1 MPKEQKERIKD
12 RMLKT
17 AARLWGYPDAEVA
30 SSFDPIV
37 QLLLE
42 ACSSELEKIS
52 GEVDVS
58 HARLV
63 ERLAQIMMPEPIT
76 SSQPAYGI
84 LHAGSNEPSTSIHSD
99 HQLFYT
105 LRNGFNSKDLFFMPL
120 TRHRLFR
127 GQVRYTAIGNRLFET
142 RDHWF
147 KEQILQGQLSADI
160 PPNHMWIG
168 LHLEG
173 NPSSV
178 EEMSFFFDLRNVHQQ
193 EMFYH
198 YLPLARFYM
207 GNTPL
212 KIDSGYC
219 QSKDAASEE
228 VDNIM
233 RPAFDNNTRYG
244 QQILQ
249 RFRHQFLTICEPVQL
264 PLQSVVP
271 EPLQQLF
278 GPNLTRLQPNIHWIR
293 VEFPETIRHTLLEDL
308 FCNINCFPVV
318 NKRINEQS
326 QRLNRYLNIMPL
338 HTSDI
343 YFDIKRVYDA
353 GGTDY
358 HVRNFTTAGE
368 MQEGELVVRSSGIGR
383 FDSREAKEIIAY
395 LIEVIRD
402 ESALFEEVRNDYVSN
417 RIRELHQLIAS
428 LEEQLQPSANRG
440 NIPYLMVK
448 PREEADFLFIE
459 FFTTNG
465 GIANN
470 IRMGSRL
477 QEYGSVQLQ
486 PGSIT
491 LLSNTQGGK
500 DRLSI
505 DKKVNLYRYHLLSRD
520 RIVTPEDIKALCRYV
535 VGNELRHVTV
545 GKGVSVLPGATE
557 GYSRTLDIKLTLS
570 QPSEAYASVNLVY
583 LKDELLSQLKE
594 RSANNYPYRIFMND
608 VLM

>member
-17 AARLWGYPDAEVA
+17 AARLWGYPDAEVE

-42 ACSSELEKIS
+42 ACASELEKIS
-52 GEVDVS
+52 GEMDVS

-84 LHAGSNEPSTSIHSD
+84 LHASSNEPSTTIASE

-105 LRNGFNSKDLFFMPL
+105 SRNGFNSKDLFFMPL

-127 GQVRYTAIGNRLFET
+127 GQIKYMAIGNKMFET
-142 RDHWF
+142 REHWF
-147 KEQILQGQLSADI
+147 KEQVLQGNLQADTA
-160 PPNHMWIG
+160 PNHLWLG
-168 LHLEG
+168 LSLEG
-173 NPSSV
+173 APSSL
-178 EEMSFFFDLRNVHQQ
+178 EELSFFFDLRNAHQQ
-193 EMFYH
+193 EMFYY
-198 YLPLARFYM
+198 YLPLARLFL
-207 GNTPL
+207 GDTEL
-212 KIDSGYC
+212 SVKSGY
-219 QSKDAASEE
+219 SHSREIASEDL
-228 VDNIM
+228 DNIM
-233 RPAFDNNTRYG
+233 QPAFDTNARYS

-249 RFRHQFLTICEPVQL
+249 RFRHHFLTISKPASL
-264 PLQSVVP
+264 PAHATPPATLQKV
-271 EPLQQLF
+271 F
-278 GPNLTRLQPNIHWIR
+278 GQGFSKLQPDTCWIR
-293 VEFPETIRHTLLEDL
+293 VEFPEAISHTLLEDL

-338 HTSDI
+338 HTADI
-343 YFDIKRVYDA
+343 YFDIKRVYDVT
-353 GGTDY
+353 GTDY
-358 HVRNFTTAGE
+358 HVRNFTTTGE

-402 ESALFEEVRNDYVSN
+402 ESSLFEEVRNDYVAS

-428 LEEQLQPSANRG
+428 LEEQLQPGTNRG
-440 NIPYLMVK
+440 NIPYLMIK
-448 PREEADFLFIE
+448 PREDADFLFIE
-459 FFTTNG
+459 FYTTNG
-465 GIANN
+465 SLANN

-491 LLSNTQGGK
+491 LLSNTQGGR

-505 DKKVNLYRYHLLSRD
+505 DEKVNLYRYHLLSRS
-520 RIVTPEDIKALCRYV
+520 RIVTSEDIKALCRYV
-535 VGNELRHVTV
+535 IGNELREVSV
-545 GKGVSVLPGATE
+545 SKGVSVLPGAAE
-557 GYSRTLDIKLTLS
+557 GYSRTLDIRLTLS
-570 QPSEAYASVNLVY
+570 RPATTFAAGNLVY

-594 RSANNYPYRIFMND
+594 HSANNFPYRIFMNEL
-608 VLM
+608 LM

>member
-1 MPKEQKERIKD
+1 MPREQKERIKD

-17 AARLWGYPDAEVA
+17 AARLWGYPDAEVE

-42 ACSSELEKIS
+42 ACASELEKIS

-84 LHAGSNEPSTSIHSD
+84 LHASSTEPATVITAE
-99 HQLFYT
+99 HQFFHT

-127 GQVRYTAIGNRLFET
+127 GQIKYMAIGSKLFET
-142 RDHWF
+142 REHWF
-147 KEQILQGQLSADI
+147 KEQVLQGALQADT
-160 PPNHMWIG
+160 PPNHLWLG
-168 LHLEG
+168 LSLEG
-173 NPSSV
+173 NPSSL
-178 EEMSFFFDLRNVHQQ
+178 EELSFFFDLRNAHQQ
-193 EMFYH
+193 EMFYY
-198 YLPLARFYM
+198 YLPLARFFL
-207 GNTPL
+207 GDTELTVKN
-212 KIDSGYC
+212 GY
-219 QSKDAASEE
+219 SSSRDIASEE
-228 VDNIM
+228 LDSIM
-233 RPAFDNNTRYG
+233 QPAFDTNTQYS
-244 QQILQ
+244 QQILK
-249 RFRHQFLTICEPVQL
+249 RFRQHFLTISKPAYLPVRSAA
-264 PLQSVVP
+264 PAA
-271 EPLQQLF
+271 LQQVF
-278 GPNLTRLQPNIHWIR
+278 GQGLTKLQPDIYWIR
-293 VEFPETIRHTLLEDL
+293 VEFPEAIRHTLLEDL

-343 YFDIKRVYDA
+343 YFDIKRVHDVS
-353 GGTDY
+353 GTDY
-358 HVRNFTTAGE
+358 HVRNFTTTGE

-402 ESALFEEVRNDYVSN
+402 ESSLFEEVRNDYVAS

-428 LEEQLQPSANRG
+428 LEEQLQPGVNRG
-440 NIPYLMVK
+440 NIPYLMIK
-448 PREEADFLFIE
+448 PREDADFLFIE
-459 FFTTNG
+459 FYTTNG
-465 GIANN
+465 SIANN

-486 PGSIT
+486 PASIT

-505 DKKVNLYRYHLLSRD
+505 DEKVNLYRYHLLSRN

-535 VGNELRHVTV
+535 IGNELREVSV
-545 GKGVSVLPGATE
+545 SKGVSVLPGASE
-557 GYSRTLDIKLTLS
+557 GYSRTLDIRLILAKPSSTYAAGSLT
-570 QPSEAYASVNLVY
+570 Y
-583 LKDELLSQLKE
+583 LKDELLSQLTE
-594 RSANNYPYRIFMND
+594 HSANNYPYRIFMNE

>member
-1 MPKEQKERIKD
+1 MPREQKERIKD

-17 AARLWGYPDAEVA
+17 AARLWGYPDAEVE

-42 ACSSELEKIS
+42 ACASELEKIS

-84 LHAGSNEPSTSIHSD
+84 LHASSTEPATVITAE
-99 HQLFYT
+99 HQFFHT
-105 LRNGFNSKDLFFMPL
+105 LRNGFNSKDIFFMPL
-120 TRHRLFR
+120 TRHHLFR
-127 GQVRYTAIGNRLFET
+127 GQIKYMAIGSKLFET
-142 RDHWF
+142 REHWF
-147 KEQILQGQLSADI
+147 KEQVLQGALQADT
-160 PPNHMWIG
+160 PPNHLWLG
-168 LHLEG
+168 LSLEG
-173 NPSSV
+173 NPSSL
-178 EEMSFFFDLRNVHQQ
+178 EELSFFFDLRNAHQQ
-193 EMFYH
+193 EMFYY
-198 YLPLARFYM
+198 YLPLARFFL
-207 GNTPL
+207 GDTELTVKN
-212 KIDSGYC
+212 GY
-219 QSKDAASEE
+219 SNSRDIASEE
-228 VDNIM
+228 LDSIM
-233 RPAFDNNTRYG
+233 QPAFDTNTQYS
-244 QQILQ
+244 QQILK
-249 RFRHQFLTICEPVQL
+249 RFRQHFLTISKPAYL
-264 PLQSVVP
+264 PIRSAAP
-271 EPLQQLF
+271 AALQQVF
-278 GPNLTRLQPNIHWIR
+278 GQGLTKLQADIYWIR
-293 VEFPETIRHTLLEDL
+293 VEFPEAIRHTLLEDL

-343 YFDIKRVYDA
+343 YFDIKRVHDVS
-353 GGTDY
+353 GTDY
-358 HVRNFTTAGE
+358 HVRNFTTTGE

-402 ESALFEEVRNDYVSN
+402 ESSLFEEVRNDYVAS

-428 LEEQLQPSANRG
+428 LEEQLQPGVNRG
-440 NIPYLMVK
+440 NIPYLMIK
-448 PREEADFLFIE
+448 PREDADFLFIE
-459 FFTTNG
+459 FYTTNG
-465 GIANN
+465 SIANN

-486 PGSIT
+486 PASIT

-505 DKKVNLYRYHLLSRD
+505 DEKVNLYRYHLLSRN

-535 VGNELRHVTV
+535 IGNELREVSV
-545 GKGVSVLPGATE
+545 SKGVSVLPGASE
-557 GYSRTLDIKLTLS
+557 GYSRTLDIRLILS
-570 QPSEAYASVNLVY
+570 KPSSAYAAGNLTY
-583 LKDELLSQLKE
+583 LKDELLSQLQE
-594 RSANNYPYRIFMND
+594 HSANNYPYRIFMNE

>member
-1 MPKEQKERIKD
+1 MPGEQKERIKD

-17 AARLWGYPDAEVA
+17 AARLWGYPDAEVE

-37 QLLLE
+37 QLLLD

-76 SSQPAYGI
+76 SSHPAYGV
-84 LHAGSNEPSTSIHSD
+84 LHAGSNESSTIINSD
-99 HQLFYT
+99 NQLFYT
-105 LRNGFNSKDLFFMPL
+105 IRNGFNTKDLFFMPL

-127 GQVRYTAIGNRLFET
+127 GQIKYTAIGARLFET
-142 RDHWF
+142 REHWF
-147 KEQILQGQLSADI
+147 KEQILQGSLQNET
-160 PPNHMWIG
+160 PPNHMWLG
-168 LHLEG
+168 LSLEG
-173 NPSSV
+173 SPASI
-178 EEMSFFFDLRNVHQQ
+178 EELSFFFDLRNIHQQ
-193 EMFYH
+193 EMFYY
-198 YLPLARFYM
+198 YLPLARFFL
-207 GNTPL
+207 GDTEL
-212 KIDSGYC
+212 TVKSGY
-219 QSKDAASEE
+219 SHSRDIASED
-228 VDNIM
+228 VDSIM
-233 RPAFDNNTRYG
+233 QPAFDTNTRYG

-249 RFRHQFLTICEPVQL
+249 KFRHHFLTISKPASL
-264 PLQSVVP
+264 PLQATIP
-271 EPLQQLF
+271 AALQEVF
-278 GPNLTRLQPNIHWIR
+278 GQNLSRLQPGTFWIR
-293 VEFPETIRHTLLEDL
+293 VEFPEPVRHSLLEDL
-308 FCNINCFPVV
+308 FVNINCFPVI
-318 NKRINEQS
+318 NKRVNEQS

-338 HTSDI
+338 HTADI
-343 YFDIKRVYDA
+343 YFDVKRVYDTS
-353 GGTDY
+353 GTDY
-358 HVRNFTTAGE
+358 HIRNFTTAGE

-402 ESALFEEVRNDYVSN
+402 ESSLFEEVRNDYVAN

-428 LEEQLQPSANRG
+428 LEEQLQPGTNRG

-459 FFTTNG
+459 FYTTNG
-465 GIANN
+465 SIANN

-500 DRLSI
+500 DRLNI
-505 DKKVNLYRYHLLSRD
+505 DEKINLYRYHLLSHN
-520 RIVTPEDIKALCRYV
+520 RIVTPEDIKALCRYII
-535 VGNELRHVTV
+535 GNDLRDVSV
-545 GKGVSVLPGATE
+545 AKGVSVLPGATE
-557 GYSRTLDIKLTLS
+557 GYSRTLDIRLTLNK
-570 QPSEAYASVNLVY
+570 PANAYAAGNLIY

-594 RSANNYPYRIFMND
+594 HSANNYPYRIFMND

>member
-1 MPKEQKERIKD
+1 MPREQKERIKD
-12 RMLKT
+12 RMLRT
-17 AARLWGYPDAEVA
+17 AARLWGYPDAEVE

-76 SSQPAYGI
+76 SSQPAYGV
-84 LHAGSNEPSTSIHSD
+84 LHAGSNEPSTILTAE

-105 LRNGFNSKDLFFMPL
+105 LRSGFNSKDLFFMPL

-127 GQVRYTAIGNRLFET
+127 GQIKYTAIGNKLFET

-147 KEQILQGQLSADI
+147 KEQVLQGSLQADM
-160 PPNHMWIG
+160 PPNHLWLG
-168 LHLEG
+168 LALEG
-173 NPSSV
+173 APASI
-178 EEMSFFFDLRNVHQQ
+178 EELSFFFDLRNIHQQ
-193 EMFYH
+193 EMFYY
-198 YLPLARFYM
+198 YLPLARFFLGDIELTM
-207 GNTPL
+207 
-212 KIDSGYC
+212 KSGYS
-219 QSKDAASEE
+219 QSRDAASE
-228 VDNIM
+228 DLDSIM
-233 RPAFDNNTRYG
+233 QPAFDTNTRYG
-244 QQILQ
+244 QQVLQ
-249 RFRHQFLTICEPVQL
+249 RFRRHFLTVSKAAAL
-264 PLQSVVP
+264 PLHTNTP
-271 EPLQQLF
+271 AALQQAF
-278 GPNLTRLQPNIHWIR
+278 GQSLGKLQPGIHWLR
-293 VEFPETIRHTLLEDL
+293 VEFPESIRHTILEDL
-308 FCNINCFPVV
+308 FCNINSFPVV
-318 NKRINEQS
+318 NKRVNEQS

-338 HTSDI
+338 HTPDI
-343 YFDIKRVYDA
+343 YFDVKRVHDVS
-353 GGTDY
+353 GTDY

-402 ESALFEEVRNDYVSN
+402 ESSLFEEVRNDYVAS

-428 LEEQLQPSANRG
+428 LEEQLQPGTNRG

-448 PREEADFLFIE
+448 PREDADFLFIE
-459 FFTTNG
+459 FYTTNG
-465 GIANN
+465 SLANN
-470 IRMGSRL
+470 IRMGTRL

-486 PGSIT
+486 PGTIT

-505 DKKVNLYRYHLLSRD
+505 DEKINLYRYHLLSRS
-520 RIVTPEDIKALCRYV
+520 RVVTPEDIKALCRYV
-535 VGNELRHVTV
+535 IGDELRTVTV
-545 GKGVSVLPGATE
+545 SKGVSVLPGAAE
-557 GYSRTLDIKLTLS
+557 GYSRTLDIRLTLS
-570 QPSEAYASVNLVY
+570 RPSTAYAAGNLIY
-583 LKDELLSQLKE
+583 LRDELLSQLRE
-594 RSANNYPYRIFMND
+594 HSANNYPYRIFMNE

>member
-1 MPKEQKERIKD
+1 MPREQKERIKD

-17 AARLWGYPDAEVA
+17 AARLWGYPDAEVE

-42 ACSSELEKIS
+42 ACASELEKIS

-84 LHAGSNEPSTSIHSD
+84 LHAASTEPATVITAE
-99 HQLFYT
+99 HQFFHT

-127 GQVRYTAIGNRLFET
+127 GQIKYMAIGNKLFET
-142 RDHWF
+142 REHWF
-147 KEQILQGQLSADI
+147 KEQVLQGALQADT
-160 PPNHMWIG
+160 PPNHLWLG
-168 LHLEG
+168 LSLEG
-173 NPSSV
+173 SPSSL
-178 EEMSFFFDLRNVHQQ
+178 EELSFFFDLRNAHQQ
-193 EMFYH
+193 EMFYY
-198 YLPLARFYM
+198 YLPLARFFL
-207 GNTPL
+207 GNTEL
-212 KIDSGYC
+212 TVKNGYSDSR
-219 QSKDAASEE
+219 DVASEE
-228 VDNIM
+228 LDSIM
-233 RPAFDNNTRYG
+233 QPAFDTNTQYS

-249 RFRHQFLTICEPVQL
+249 RFRHHFLTISKPASPGSQ
-264 PLQSVVP
+264 PTTP
-271 EPLQQLF
+271 AALQQVF
-278 GPNLTRLQPNIHWIR
+278 GQGLTKLQPDIQWIR
-293 VEFPETIRHTLLEDL
+293 VEFPEAIRHTLLEDL

-343 YFDIKRVYDA
+343 YFDIKRVHDVS
-353 GGTDY
+353 GTDY
-358 HVRNFTTAGE
+358 HVRNFTTTGE

-402 ESALFEEVRNDYVSN
+402 ESSLFEEVRNDYVAS

-428 LEEQLQPSANRG
+428 LEEQLQPGVNRG
-440 NIPYLMVK
+440 NIPYLMIK
-448 PREEADFLFIE
+448 PREDADYLFIE
-459 FFTTNG
+459 FYTTNG
-465 GIANN
+465 SIANN

-486 PGSIT
+486 PASIT

-505 DKKVNLYRYHLLSRD
+505 DEKVNLYRYHLLSRN

-535 VGNELRHVTV
+535 IGNELREVSV
-545 GKGVSVLPGATE
+545 SKGVSVLPGASE
-557 GYSRTLDIKLTLS
+557 GYSRTLDIRLILSKPSSTYAAGNLT
-570 QPSEAYASVNLVY
+570 Y
-583 LKDELLSQLKE
+583 LKDELLSQLTE
-594 RSANNYPYRIFMND
+594 HSANNYPYRIFMNE